1 MTPAASFHGVISTIC
16 VRGLVKSRRAAI
28 LRRRGRHSGP
38 AAAGHRRHRTGEPA
52 TALIVCMQYLHHL
65 RLAENDARHAP
76 LRQQVFTMLSNT
88 VASSTACASSRSW
101 APRRGA
107 ACRTPWRPV
116 ARRAGTSAAIK
127 FIPPALKGCAGWRC
141 GPEAMITR
149 RWWVRLVHGDSP
161 GISVVKSWDHA
172 GMRATGSHEVIFNH
186 VRVAAEHAVDVWPA
200 DAPPAAGPNRFAC
213 SPTGRRRCWR
223 RSMTALP
230 TPLTTGW

>member
-1 MTPAASFHGVISTIC
+1 
-16 VRGLVKSRRAAI
+16 
-28 LRRRGRHSGP
+28 
-38 AAAGHRRHRTGEPA
+38 
-52 TALIVCMQYLHHL
+52 MQYLHHL
-65 RLAENDARHAP
+65 RLAENDDGTRRCASRF
-76 LRQQVFTMLSNT
+76 FTMLSNT
-88 VASSTACASSRSW
+88 VASLTTCASSRSW
-101 APRRGA
+101 APQRGA

-127 FIPPALKGCAGWRC
+127 FIPPALKGCVGWRC

-149 RWWVRLVHGDSP
+149 RWWVPAGARRQP
-161 GISVVKSWDHA
+161 GITVVKSWDHA

-200 DAPPAAGPNRFAC
+200 DAPPAARPNRFAC